1 MAARGPLVVSAVVA
15 MSLLV
20 AGCGEDD
27 EDPSSAGTSAGS
39 GSSQAAGEVAHSA
52 EPVDIGGR
60 ELYLECWGEPV
71 ADESTVLLI
80 SGSGPTTS
88 YWGTM
93 ATDFAADGH
102 HLCGY
107 DRAGVG
113 GSDFAPELR
122 RTTQDLVTD
131 LVALLDAAELQE
143 PVVVVAHS
151 LGSLPA
157 VGLVDRVPERV
168 AGVVLVD
175 PVSPRIGAVQEA
187 ALPPKERNESPD
199 VTDERLFLT
208 DFRYDPS
215 QNPEHLVVAASEA
228 EAARLLDEPGPLFGD
243 LPVVVLQAPLPE
255 LLPGLPRG
263 YVATAHAAIADGN
276 KELAAEST
284 RGTVV
289 RVEDT
294 GHNIHE
300 DQPRVVIDAIR
311 DVMGE

>member
-1 MAARGPLVVSAVVA
+1 MAARGPLVVSVVVA
-15 MSLLV
+15 MSFFV
-20 AGCGEDD
+20 GGCGEDD
-27 EDPSSAGTSAGS
+27 EQPSSPSPASAS
-39 GSSQAAGEVAHSA
+39 GSAEATAEIARSA

-71 ADESTVLLI
+71 ADEPTVLLI

-88 YWGTM
+88 YWETM
-93 ATDFAADGH
+93 ASALAAEGH

-131 LVALLDAAELQE
+131 LVALLDVAELQE

-175 PVSPRIGAVQEA
+175 PVSPRIGAAQEA
-187 ALPPKERNESPD
+187 ALPPRKPHESPD

-215 QNPEHLVVAASEA
+215 QNPEHLVVAASE
-228 EAARLLDEPGPLFGD
+228 EEVARLLDEPGPVFGD

-255 LLPGLPRG
+255 LLPGLPRS
-263 YVATAHAAIADGN
+263 YVATAHTAIVDGN
-276 KELAAEST
+276 EELAAEST
-284 RGTVV
+284 AGTVV

-300 DQPRVVIDAIR
+300 DQPGVVIDAIR
-311 DVMGE
+311 DVMAG